1 LHQGIKRRRRAGSE
15 SSGNHPILRDPD
27 SDFQPLEKVGFLNLT
42 YLNIFQINKPERIVE
57 PVNTFE
63 LQIEEIE
70 IEVVTEDESSK
81 GNDGQQ
87 GEPRIAGNPGQS
99 GEPGPAGVKGHKGND
114 GQQGE
119 PRIAG
124 TPEQSGEPG
133 PAGVKGHKG
142 NDGQQG
148 EPRIGPLGHPE
159 QVGNVGDTGP
169 LGQPGNPGATGKT
182 GAKGERGNPDPNGPQ
197 GLQGNTGPSGP
208 PGNEGARG
216 SPGQQGLQGPIGKK
230 GEQGLQG
237 LFQIDAEPVNV
248 SEGGERN
255 SESEFADSDS
265 EHGDVPNKK
274 PYKPTSAPK
283 RFSRRLQK
291 RDFRQ
296 ALSSLPTWE

>member
-1 LHQGIKRRRRAGSE
+1 MHFRLHQGIKRRRRAGSE

-119 PRIAG
+119 PRI
-124 TPEQSGEPG
+124 
-133 PAGVKGHKG
+133 
-142 NDGQQG
+142 
-148 EPRIGPLGHPE
+148 GPLGHPE
-159 QVGNVGDTGP
+159 QIGNVGDTGP
-169 LGQPGNPGATGKT
+169 MGQPGNPGATGKT